1 MNSLVAIG
9 QYAITYIDTLNER
22 IGQAVS
28 WLTLAVVL
36 VTVGIV
42 FSRYCLNIGAIAVQ
56 ESISYMHALI
66 FMLGAAYTLKHN
78 AHVRVDIFHQRF
90 SKNTQGWI
98 DLFGSLLLLM
108 PVCLFIIIC
117 SWSYVADSW
126 EIQESS
132 RNSGGLPGIYL
143 LKSTIIIMA
152 GLLFLQG
159 ISLAIKG
166 LFAGLDI
173 TLNTES

>member
-28 WLTLAVVL
+28 WLTLAIVL
-36 VTVGIV
+36 VSVAIV
-42 FSRYCLNIGAIAVQ
+42 FSRYCLNVNAIAVQ

-90 SKNTQGWI
+90 SKNTQGWV
-98 DLFGSLLLLM
+98 DLLGSLLLLM
-108 PVCLFIIIC
+108 PVCLFIMIC
-117 SWSYVADSW
+117 SWSYVTDSW
-126 EIQESS
+126 QIQESS
-132 RNSGGLPGIYL
+132 RNSGGLPGVYL

-159 ISLAIKG
+159 LSLAIKG
-166 LFAGLDI
+166 LFSALDI